1 MCAILAL
8 QNPHH
13 AKRASQAR
21 NVRKIQNLKEGL
33 ESSVS
38 SLDSDSESKDSQ
50 KQNLES
56 SLLDSHSHGY
66 SLDSHHHLF
75 AQKEKGCYPLP
86 ALSKPRKSLRC
97 FCCTLLATRWVFLRN
112 RGESLA
118 FSLSSQ
124 KC

>member
-1 MCAILAL
+1 MCNIGITESTPR
-8 QNPHH
+8 QESKP
-13 AKRASQAR
+13 RTE
-21 NVRKIQNLKEGL
+21 IQENTESKESP

-66 SLDSHHHLF
+66 SLDSQNHLF
-75 AQKEKGCYPLP
+75 AQKEKGFIP
-86 ALSKPRKSLRC
+86 SR
-97 FCCTLLATRWVFLRN
+97 LAKAPKRIKRRFILFGN
-112 RGESLA
+112 QGECLA
-118 FSLSSQ
+118 ISLSSQ

>member
-1 MCAILAL
+1 MCNIGITEST
-8 QNPHH
+8 PSR
-13 AKRASQAR
+13 AKPRAECKENTES
-21 NVRKIQNLKEGL
+21 KEGL

-66 SLDSHHHLF
+66 SLGSQNRLF
-75 AQKEKGCYPLP
+75 AQKKKGCYPLP

-97 FCCTLLATRWVFLRN
+97 FCCALLATRWLFLRN
-112 RGESLA
+112 RGECLA
-118 FSLSSQ
+118 VSLSR
-124 KC
+124 